1 MSITIVFFLGL
12 FVALIGVIP
21 PGLLNMTAAKI
32 SLKEG
37 AGRGVMFSTGV
48 CLVVFI
54 QTYIAAIFSRYLSN
68 RTDIV
73 EILQRVAFVIFVLIT
88 VYFLLSAS
96 KQKNDVT
103 EVVEEDIKSKK
114 SRFFYG
120 MLLSGLNVFPIP
132 YQAYMTIT
140 LASFGIMDFER
151 LSIITYVT
159 GASMGT
165 FVMLYVYIFFFDKIK
180 DKAFTS
186 QKNMNY
192 IIGSVTGLVAL
203 ITFINILRE
212 L

>member
-12 FVALIGVIP
+12 FVAFIGVIP

-37 AGRGVMFSTGV
+37 AGLGIMFSTGV

-54 QTYIAAIFSRYLSN
+54 QTYIAANFSRYLSN
-68 RTDIV
+68 RPDVV
-73 EILQRVAFVIFVLIT
+73 EILQRVAFVIFVLVTI
-88 VYFLLSAS
+88 YFLLLAS
-96 KQKNDVT
+96 KEKET
-103 EVVEEDIKSKK
+103 EIVEADIRSKK
-114 SRFFYG
+114 SRFFHG

-140 LASFGIMDFER
+140 LASFGWMNFER
-151 LSIITYVT
+151 TSIITYVT
-159 GASMGT
+159 GATMGT
-165 FVMLYVYIFFFDKIK
+165 FVMLYIYIFFFDKIK

>member
-12 FVALIGVIP
+12 FVALIGVVP

-48 CLVVFI
+48 CIVVFI

-68 RTDIV
+68 RPDVV

-88 VYFLLSAS
+88 VYFLVLAS
-96 KQKNDVT
+96 KQKDEVKEVEADV
-103 EVVEEDIKSKK
+103 KSKK
-114 SRFFYG
+114 GRFFYG

-132 YQAYMTIT
+132 YQAYMTLT
-140 LASFGIMDFER
+140 LTSFGVMDFSR
-151 LSIITYVT
+151 TSIITYVT
-159 GASMGT
+159 GAAMGT

-203 ITFINILRE
+203 VTFINILRE